1 MIFLFLCIENSSF
14 LYKVAF
20 AGKIVTIQSKFNYA
34 IACFV
39 VEMLALILDLLS
51 RFKNTKLTYF
61 TLMLLQAR
69 TLLIFIS
76 VNGIFDEDKVYDK
89 QYNSIMTLIYSTMVW
104 MN

>member
-1 MIFLFLCIENSSF
+1 M
-14 LYKVAF
+14 
-20 AGKIVTIQSKFNYA
+20 QSKFNYA
-34 IACFV
+34 IACLV
-39 VEMLALILDLLS
+39 VEVLALILDLLS
-51 RFKNTKLTYF
+51 RFKNTKLTYL

-89 QYNSIMTLIYSTMVW
+89 RYNSIMTLIYSTISW

>member
-1 MIFLFLCIENSSF
+1 MP
-14 LYKVAF
+14 
-20 AGKIVTIQSKFNYA
+20 IQSKFNYA
-34 IACFV
+34 IACLV
-39 VEMLALILDLLS
+39 VEVLALILDLLS
-51 RFKNTKLTYF
+51 RFKNTKLTYL

-76 VNGIFDEDKVYDK
+76 VNGIFDEEKVYDK

>member
-1 MIFLFLCIENSSF
+1 M
-14 LYKVAF
+14 
-20 AGKIVTIQSKFNYA
+20 QSKFNYA
-34 IACFV
+34 IACLV
-39 VEMLALILDLLS
+39 VEVLALILDLLS
-51 RFKNTKLTYF
+51 RFKNTKLTYL

-76 VNGIFDEDKVYDK
+76 VNGIFDEEKVYDK